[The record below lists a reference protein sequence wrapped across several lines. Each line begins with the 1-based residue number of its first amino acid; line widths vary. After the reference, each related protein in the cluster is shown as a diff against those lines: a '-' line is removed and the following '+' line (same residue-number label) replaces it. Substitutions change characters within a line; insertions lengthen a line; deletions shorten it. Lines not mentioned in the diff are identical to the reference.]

1 MVMGVPKLVV
11 ATNMKGINVIAQVR
25 AVGVN
30 KLLTN
35 WRGLS
40 WPQSECSQPN
50 ILNEAMMFDP
60 NLASL
65 FRGAGNQQ
73 LDVPRD

>member
-1 MVMGVPKLVV
+1 MMVMGVPKLVV

-35 WRGLS
+35 WR
-40 WPQSECSQPN
+40 
-50 ILNEAMMFDP
+50 
-60 NLASL
+60 AS
-65 FRGAGNQQ
+65 R
-73 LDVPRD
+73 